1 MVALIASGDE
11 VTMAFVAVGFVAM
24 ALIARVTMALIA
36 RASPVAFVAMG
47 KASDVT
53 IYSEAWRLSLGLA
66 LRGERRKRWPNRWP
80 GKKRIMSLDYRG
92 GWPPH

>member
-1 MVALIASGDE
+1 MTLRLEGPRHISDPCHGSRIELVALIARGDE
-11 VTMAFVAVGFVAM
+11 VTMAFVAVGFVA
-24 ALIARVTMALIA
+24 TALIA

-66 LRGERRKRWPNRWP
+66 LRGERRKRWPNR
-80 GKKRIMSLDYRG
+80 
-92 GWPPH
+92 